1 MRVFLIPLSSHFW
14 IRKFEAVKWEKSIFW
29 ARESCMNGTVGFI
42 GILAIEN
49 SRQYLLLLTD
59 ILHKAVDGFPSS
71 LHRFRLQRDSCLF
84 VCLFVFCR
92 CLSSVSCWRGCLR
105 FAKRCSLC
113 SAVCCCL
120 LLRCWKMFSGE
131 DLHPVGE
138 SSVVMLAFVAFNC
151 SLFTDGNHCFANAE
165 QTTLSHE

>member
-1 MRVFLIPLSSHFW
+1 M
-14 IRKFEAVKWEKSIFW
+14 KWEKSIFW

-42 GILAIEN
+42 GIFSHRKFLAIFASPN
-49 SRQYLLLLTD
+49 RNFTQSSRW
-59 ILHKAVDGFPSS
+59 VPPSS
-71 LHRFRLQRDSCLF
+71 RHRFRLQRGS
-84 VCLFVFCR
+84 CLFVFCR

-120 LLRCWKMFSGE
+120 LLRCWKIFSGE
-131 DLHPVGE
+131 DFQPVGE
-138 SSVVMLAFVAFNC
+138 SSLVMLAFVAFNC
-151 SLFTDGNHCFANAE
+151 SLFTDGNHCFADVE

>member
-1 MRVFLIPLSSHFW
+1 M
-14 IRKFEAVKWEKSIFW
+14 KWEKSIFW

-42 GILAIEN
+42 GIFSHRKFSAIFASPN
-49 SRQYLLLLTD
+49 RYFTQSSRWVPQAL
-59 ILHKAVDGFPSS
+59 FS
-71 LHRFRLQRDSCLF
+71 RFRLQRGSCLF

-131 DLHPVGE
+131 DLQPVGE